1 MRGFGLDE
9 MKTKTPV
16 WRARRALECSIPYR
30 IDFHI
35 LHPLHLL
42 FHWASVVFG
51 ANKQQ
56 LYDAFLLS
64 HIPKIHVMKMQKL
77 FDRRKSI
84 QHSGNGS
91 NMINYGQ
98 VGKNLM
104 HWRTKFRFMIMAS
117 KWSEM
122 FHCFFVC
129 SHSLSSIT
137 LLQLRGISCV
147 ETTNN
152 EYKIWCVF
160 SAWTLNTSAHTNKCR
175 HTQSWSIRWTVSLF
189 PFQFALL
196 VSTSMW
202 FIW

>member
-98 VGKNLM
+98 VNTQ
-104 HWRTKFRFMIMAS
+104 WNRSPF
-117 KWSEM
+117 SESARDEQTIQ
-122 FHCFFVC
+122 CETRKLDEEGGGWIKRRVC
-129 SHSLSSIT
+129 V
-137 LLQLRGISCV
+137 CV
-147 ETTNN
+147 VCTG
-152 EYKIWCVF
+152 
-160 SAWTLNTSAHTNKCR
+160 S
-175 HTQSWSIRWTVSLF
+175 
-189 PFQFALL
+189 
-196 VSTSMW
+196 
-202 FIW
+202 